1 MKKVILSFFL
11 AILSVMLFSQETNKN
26 SFTIIDLGIEF
37 QIYPTGIMPG
47 LRIETNL
54 SQKDAIN
61 LRIGMNF
68 FDHKDFPKKA
78 GINKHDSEIGYGYGF
93 SLGYRHYF
101 WKGLKNL
108 YFGVRSD
115 LWFNKVYWS
124 KKNPDFYYCDSSQ
137 PCLQYVPNPT
147 IKGESNIVVLQ
158 PTIEAGWL
166 FEMGKNKNIFIA
178 PDIAFGYEWN
188 AIVKGEQTG
197 YGFIFLAGISAGY
210 RFNKIKK

>member
-1 MKKVILSFFL
+1 MKKVILFVIL
-11 AILSVMLFSQETNKN
+11 AFVSVMVFSQEKN
-26 SFTIIDLGIEF
+26 NHSLKIIDVGIEF

-47 LRIETNL
+47 LKVETNL

-61 LRIGMNF
+61 LRIGMNLF
-68 FDHKDFPKKA
+68 NHKDFPKKA

-101 WKGLKNL
+101 WKNVRNL
-108 YFGVRSD
+108 FLGIRSD
-115 LWFNKVYWS
+115 LWFNRVQWVKE
-124 KKNPDFYYCDSSQ
+124 NPEYYNCTGTCIFYA
-137 PCLQYVPNPT
+137 PEPT
-147 IKGESNIVVLQ
+147 IKGISNIVVLQ

-166 FEMGKNKNIFIA
+166 FEIGKNKDFFIA

-197 YGFIFLAGISAGY
+197 NGFIFLGGISAGY
-210 RFNKIKK
+210 RFNKMKK